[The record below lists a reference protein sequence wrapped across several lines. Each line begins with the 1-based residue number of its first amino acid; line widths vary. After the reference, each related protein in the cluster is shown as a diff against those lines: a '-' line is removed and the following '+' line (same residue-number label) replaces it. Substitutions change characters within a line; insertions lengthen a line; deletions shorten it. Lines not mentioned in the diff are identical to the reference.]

1 MQLRAFIKQIGT
13 CALLAVLNFASSACH
28 VTGPQSATMPARVD
42 TLWYATSRQR
52 RSDRLA
58 DRFADSLEF
67 GYYRIASKPNAD
79 LMRGDIRMRV
89 MDSTRITRTKF
100 LESISA
106 PSKDASD
113 VVVLSV
119 HGYATSHTKAIRD
132 AAEAYIRSGTK
143 SRWVAFS
150 WPSSGHGMNLMQPG
164 HMFLTGAYRA
174 DSVAAVRSRPAFA
187 QLVLALHATVGGQRL
202 VITTHSLGAQLAT
215 ETLAADSLVRQQLL
229 RSPLRAIGL
238 FEPDIAT
245 RRFRDY
251 TAPRL
256 RALASRVA
264 LYASENDRML
274 GFSRV
279 INHGDRAG
287 LMGSDAELLDG
298 VETIDVTDGLS
309 SEDWFRRRFGTHHAM
324 KRETSALRDFFE
336 IVVNHSAPSCRVTR
350 GTATETRSGEWK
362 LLPNPSNNARCG
374 R

>member
-1 MQLRAFIKQIGT
+1 MQLRALIKQIGT
-13 CALLAVLNFASSACH
+13 CALLGVLNFSASACH
-28 VTGPQSATMPARVD
+28 VTGTRSSPAPTRVD

-58 DRFADSLEF
+58 YRFADSLEF
-67 GYYRIASKPNAD
+67 GYYRIASKGNAD

-89 MDSTRITRTKF
+89 IDSTRITRAKF

-143 SRWVAFS
+143 ARWVAFS

-164 HMFLTGAYRA
+164 HLFLTGAYRA

-187 QLVLALHATVGGQRL
+187 QLVLALHATVGGPRL

-215 ETLAADSLVRQQLL
+215 ETLAGDSLVRAELL
-229 RSPLRAIGL
+229 RNPLRAIGL

-245 RRFRDY
+245 GRFREY

-256 RALASRVA
+256 RGLTTRLA

-274 GFSRV
+274 EFSRV
-279 INHGDRAG
+279 INNGDRAG
-287 LMGSDAELLDG
+287 LVDDAPTIVDG
-298 VETIDVTDGLS
+298 VETIDVTDGVS
-309 SEDWFRRRFGTHHAM
+309 SEDWIRRHLGTHHAM
-324 KRETSALRDFFE
+324 KRETSALRDFFD
-336 IVVNHSAPSCRVTR
+336 VVVTHRPPSCRATL
-350 GTATETRSGEWK
+350 GTARRESDGMWK
-362 LLPNPSNNARCG
+362 LLPKVADYARC
-374 R
+374 